1 MFFQAE
7 LQHQKR
13 ISLFSRQKCH
23 AKLFSQRSSVL
34 LLLRNE
40 IRTIFSLL
48 YSHLRWSLCVVMLLH
63 VARVWAGSFAALV
76 FLHSSILAFRRGIQ
90 SSSCP
95 GARASQDLCTPLNY
109 TNLQVMMK
117 VASQRF
123 STQKQVL
130 GLFHLI
136 YLNGS
141 RTLRGSRASI
151 DRVNVDLYTFEIIV
165 GRRA

>member
-1 MFFQAE
+1 
-7 LQHQKR
+7 
-13 ISLFSRQKCH
+13 
-23 AKLFSQRSSVL
+23 
-34 LLLRNE
+34 
-40 IRTIFSLL
+40 
-48 YSHLRWSLCVVMLLH
+48 
-63 VARVWAGSFAALV
+63 
-76 FLHSSILAFRRGIQ
+76 
-90 SSSCP
+90 
-95 GARASQDLCTPLNY
+95 
-109 TNLQVMMK
+109 MK